1 MNETANVTA
10 AAARR
15 VKMVQVSWLIGG
27 LAASAGIA
35 AIAAS
40 FLLTA
45 AVLNSDLAAQ
55 IRRTTGFSTSIH
67 GSARFALFPQPHIEI
82 ENISFA
88 DPKAAL
94 RIDADSFTGYL
105 RILPL
110 LAGRVEV
117 DHAVLYQPEMIIDL
131 EDRPMTP
138 DSAIGRA
145 AAAKSASP
153 EAAAI
158 DRAKLGIL
166 DIVDGSARLK
176 RHGAQQDIVI
186 DDINVTA
193 DWRSLDA
200 SATLTGAFSFS
211 NVPMQLKAWL
221 AQPVE
226 LLRGGNSAATLQL
239 DSDAVKILASGRI
252 SAAPHFQYRGSLY
265 LNTPSL
271 RALAQLAG
279 FSFPKHGRFAN
290 FDLRCDANVNSDT
303 AALTNLHLHLDGND
317 YEGTLAVL
325 TEGQTPRLS
334 GTLATNLLDVTPFLE
349 GLPRPR
355 GAYGRWNDEALELAD
370 LGFTNL
376 DLRLSASHLHLNDME
391 IKDAALSVLTRPG
404 FIDIALAEAVADGGA
419 IRGRL
424 SLSAQGKTLDLRA
437 SASAKGVDLQ
447 PMVRGQTIRH
457 PLSGALS
464 GSVML
469 ASKGGS
475 FAQLMRE
482 LSGHAQIDVTNGQLV
497 GVDLATALHTGGSS
511 ALTTQGDPAQS
522 ITNFDRA
529 SFGLQIAH
537 GIATIADGHIDAD
550 GTAVRFGGSAD
561 LGDRN
566 LDLWALAQPLASAD
580 KPETAGTPLR
590 LGIKGPWDNVN
601 LIVDRPSPNPSTPP
615 PVARP

>member
-1 MNETANVTA
+1 MNETAHVTA
-10 AAARR
+10 RPARR

-27 LAASAGIA
+27 LVASAGVA
-35 AIAAS
+35 AVAAS

-55 IRRTTGFSTSIH
+55 IRRTTGFSTLIH
-67 GSARFALFPQPHIEI
+67 GGARFALFPQPHIEI

-94 RIDADSFTGYL
+94 RIDAASFTGYL
-105 RILPL
+105 RVLPL
-110 LAGRVEV
+110 FAGRVEV
-117 DHAVLYQPEMIIDL
+117 GHAVLYQPKMIIGLD
-131 EDRPMTP
+131 DRPMTP
-138 DSAIGRA
+138 ESAIGRA
-145 AAAKSASP
+145 AGAKSASP

-166 DIVDGSARLK
+166 DIVDGSARLQ
-176 RHGAQQDIVI
+176 RHGAHQDIFI

-193 DWRSLDA
+193 NWRSLDA

-226 LLRGGNSAATLQL
+226 LLRGGDSAGTLQL
-239 DSDAVKILASGRI
+239 ESDAVKILASGRI
-252 SAAPHFQYRGSLY
+252 SAAPHIQYGGSLAVSA
-265 LNTPSL
+265 PSL

-279 FSFPKHGRFAN
+279 FSFAKHGRFAN
-290 FDLRCDANVNSDT
+290 FDLHCDADVNSNT
-303 AALTNLHLHLDGND
+303 AALTNLHLRLDGND

-325 TEGQTPRLS
+325 TDGQTPRLS

-355 GAYGRWNDEALELAD
+355 GAYGRWNDEGLELAD

-376 DLRLSASHLHLNDME
+376 DLRLSASRLRLNDME
-391 IKDAALSVLTRPG
+391 IKDAALSLLTRPG
-404 FIDIALAEAVADGGA
+404 FIDLALAEATADGGT

-424 SLSAQGKTLDLRA
+424 SLSTQGKTLDLRA

-447 PMVRGQTIRH
+447 PMLHGQTIRH
-457 PLSGALS
+457 PLSGSLS
-464 GSVML
+464 GSIMVE
-469 ASKGGS
+469 SKGGS
-475 FAQLMRE
+475 FDQLMRA
-482 LSGHAQIDVTNGQLV
+482 LSGHGEVDVTNGQLI
-497 GVDLATALHTGGSS
+497 GVDLATALHTSGSS
-511 ALTTQGDPAQS
+511 FLTTQGDPTQS
-522 ITNFDRA
+522 VTNFDRA

-537 GIATIADGHIDAD
+537 GIAKIADGHIDAD
-550 GTAVRFGGSAD
+550 GTAVSFGGSAD

-566 LDLWALAQPLASAD
+566 LDLWALAQPRAAAD
-580 KPETAGTPLR
+580 KADNAGTPLR

-601 LIVDRPSPNPSTPP
+601 LIVDRPPPRPSTPP
-615 PVARP
+615 PVVRP